1 MSYFIQAG
9 NLLIEFF
16 FGAAVTLFLLRLLA
30 EYWGAP
36 FHNPVSQFVYRST
49 NPVLAPLRRV
59 LRNLGR
65 FNLAALVVALALEL
79 LKLALQMAFYG
90 RLPHLGGWLL
100 LGTGQLLDLFL
111 LIYIVLVFVWSLA
124 SMLGGD
130 PNHPLL
136 RFVAQITEPALR
148 PLRRRMP
155 TPGGIDF
162 SPAVALLVLFLLR
175 ILVAQP
181 LMVPGMRLIQGG

>member
-1 MSYFIQAG
+1 MSYLIHAG
-9 NLLIEFF
+9 DLLIEFF
-16 FGAAVTLFLLRLLA
+16 FGAAITLFLLRLVA
-30 EYWGAP
+30 EYWRAP

-65 FNLAALVVALALEL
+65 FNLAALAVALALEL
-79 LKLALQMAFYG
+79 LKLVLQTALYG
-90 RLPHLGGWLL
+90 RLPGLAGWLL
-100 LGTGQLLDLFL
+100 LGVGQLLDLFL
-111 LIYIVLVFVWSLA
+111 LIYIILVFVWSLA

-181 LMVPGMRLIQGG
+181 LIMPGLRMIQGG

>member
-1 MSYFIQAG
+1 MSYLLQAG
-9 NLLIEFF
+9 NLLIELF
-16 FGAAVTLFLLRLLA
+16 FGAAITLFLLRLIA
-30 EYWGAP
+30 EYWRAP
-36 FHNPVSQFVYRST
+36 FHNPVSQFIYRTT
-49 NPVLAPLRRV
+49 NPVLAPLRRA

-65 FNLAALVVALALEL
+65 VNLAALVVALVLEL
-79 LKLALQMAFYG
+79 VKLGLQSLLGGLM
-90 RLPHLGGWLL
+90 PHLGGWLL
-100 LGTGQLLDLFL
+100 LGVGQLLDLFL

-136 RFVAQITEPALR
+136 RFVAQITEPALQ

-162 SPAVALLVLFLLR
+162 SPMVALVVLFLAR
-175 ILVAQP
+175 ILIAQP
-181 LMVPGMRLIQGG
+181 LIVPGLRLIQGG

>member
-9 NLLIEFF
+9 NLLIEIF
-16 FGAAVTLFLLRLLA
+16 FGAAITLFLLRMLA
-30 EYWGAP
+30 EFWRAP
-36 FHNPVSQFVYRST
+36 FTNPFSQFIYRST

-65 FNLAALVVALALEL
+65 LNLAALVVAMALEL
-79 LKLALQMAFYG
+79 IKLVLQLALSG
-90 RLPHLGGWLL
+90 RLPHPAGWLL
-100 LGTGQLLDLFL
+100 LGTGQLLDLLL
-111 LIYIVLVFVWSLA
+111 LIYIVLVFVWSLS

-136 RFVAQITEPALR
+136 RFVAQITEPPLR
-148 PLRRRMP
+148 PLRRRLP

-181 LMVPGMRLIQGG
+181 LITPGWQLILGG

>member
-16 FGAAVTLFLLRLLA
+16 FGAAITLFLLRMLA
-30 EYWGAP
+30 EYWRAP
-36 FHNPVSQFVYRST
+36 FHNPVSQFIYRTT
-49 NPVLAPLRRV
+49 NPVLAPLRRL

-65 FNLAALVVALALEL
+65 FNLAALTVALVLEL
-79 LKLALQMAFYG
+79 IKLGLQMALSG
-90 RLPHLGGWLL
+90 RLPRPGGWLL
-100 LGTGQLLDLFL
+100 LGVGQLLDLFL
-111 LIYIVLVFVWSLA
+111 LMYIILVFVWSLA

-136 RFVAQITEPALR
+136 RFVAQITEPPMR
-148 PLRRRMP
+148 PLRKRMP

-162 SPAVALLVLFLLR
+162 SPMVALLILFLLR

-181 LMVPGMRLIQGG
+181 MIVPGMRLIQGG

>member
-9 NLLIEFF
+9 DLLIEFF
-16 FGAAVTLFLLRLLA
+16 FGAAITLFLLRLLA
-30 EYWGAP
+30 EYWRAP
-36 FHNPVSQFVYRST
+36 FHNPVSQFVYRTT
-49 NPVLAPLRRV
+49 NPVLAPLRRL

-65 FNLAALVVALALEL
+65 FNLSALVVALALEL
-79 LKLALQMAFYG
+79 VKLGLQTVLAGHMP
-90 RLPHLGGWLL
+90 RPVGWLL
-100 LGTGQLLDLFL
+100 LGVGQLLDLFL

-136 RFVAQITEPALR
+136 RFVAQITEPPMR

-162 SPAVALLVLFLLR
+162 SPMVALLILFLLR

-181 LMVPGMRLIQGG
+181 LIVPGMRLILGA